1 MVFFCRCHFFKIK
14 LSLNDKELHT
24 HNKRRR
30 WKCKGE
36 SVKLRRW
43 GSDSKYKCSF
53 AFTLSTSHLY
63 TWAPSPSQLHTF
75 VFRTLHCRVF
85 DRPKGKVHWLNCPQQ
100 STIHIFLYLSF
111 SCSQHILCYAL
122 EIIYAHIL
130 WKNIDV
136 QCTKT
141 YLWYWNNG
149 EEEVLQDALLW
160 RLCNHTAEVLLINN
174 SMQAGT
180 RKIEPSLHTQWT
192 EWSQTERKLQRE
204 HIVIYAS
211 M

>member
-1 MVFFCRCHFFKIK
+1 MIK
-14 LSLNDKELHT
+14 NYT
-24 HNKRRR
+24 HII
-30 WKCKGE
+30 KGEGESAKVIE

-53 AFTLSTSHLY
+53 AFTLSPSHLH

-75 VFRTLHCRVF
+75 VFRTLHCCVF
-85 DRPKGKVHWLNCPQQ
+85 DRPKGKVHWLNWPQQ

-136 QCTKT
+136 H
-141 YLWYWNNG
+141 
-149 EEEVLQDALLW
+149 V
-160 RLCNHTAEVLLINN
+160 
-174 SMQAGT
+174 
-180 RKIEPSLHTQWT
+180 
-192 EWSQTERKLQRE
+192 RKLTCDIEIMVKRKCCKTHCSE
-204 HIVIYAS
+204 DCVIIRLKCS
-211 M
+211 W